1 MKSNEGNNSKIKYR
15 TPHIMTD
22 SDLDDFLE
30 LLSEAIYQG
39 VGKIRTNVFDFDS
52 IFPLV
57 PPSRMHFNYAE
68 MVYSEKVDEIIDE
81 LAHQKAHSLA
91 VRLVSDKIV
100 KALQTANGKDYED
113 AEITVNDFLSK
124 MFLESG
130 KGNFDTTRLSVELM
144 EDFEKTITVTPDVV
158 AEALIDKCHEFL
170 DKQVAL
176 IQEEQAE
183 VKADFSLYST
193 FQFLNDD
200 LTASIELISENV
212 GLESSQI
219 SSRFT
224 RTLVNTDTYDIK
236 RPHDPDHFILHA
248 DDSPNQVLWANMTAN
263 AS

>member
-1 MKSNEGNNSKIKYR
+1 MKSNEGTTRSNDNSKIKYR

-52 IFPLV
+52 IFPMI

-170 DKQVAL
+170 DKQVSL
-176 IQEEQAE
+176 IQEE
-183 VKADFSLYST
+183 
-193 FQFLNDD
+193 
-200 LTASIELISENV
+200 
-212 GLESSQI
+212 
-219 SSRFT
+219 
-224 RTLVNTDTYDIK
+224 
-236 RPHDPDHFILHA
+236 
-248 DDSPNQVLWANMTAN
+248 
-263 AS
+263 